1 MAGRGGQTKWKRG
14 QSGNVSRRF
23 RKGQSGNPAGRPKV
37 VREVQELA
45 RQHTEEAI
53 NTLLAI
59 CKDGTSEAARV
70 AAASAILD
78 RAYGKPTQ
86 TVNTN
91 VRRSII
97 NLTDEELAAI
107 AAGSGEGAA
116 GEEDGE
122 EELSSLH

>member
-1 MAGRGGQTKWKRG
+1 MAKRG
-14 QSGNVSRRF
+14 NPNWV
-23 RKGQSGNPAGRPKV
+23 KGVSGNPGGRHKGV
-37 VREVQELA
+37 KEVKELA
-45 RQHTEEAI
+45 QAHAADAVR
-53 NTLLAI
+53 TLAEI
-59 CKDGTSEAARV
+59 CKTGQSEAARV

-91 VRRSII
+91 VRRSLV

-107 AAGSGEGAA
+107 AAGGGEGAA
-116 GEEDGE
+116 GEEESE